1 MSETAHAQ
9 VSGERKD
16 SSREKPPDFF
26 LIGVPRSGTTAL
38 YHALAQHPGIFA
50 PRFKEACFTCPDLD
64 PGVRRTDTRYIHDP
78 AEYFGLF
85 AAARPDQVVGEGCIY
100 NIYSPEAPGRIRA
113 LNDNAMLLVQIR
125 DPLEQM
131 YSNHALK
138 LIMAD
143 VDVDFASAL
152 EEQARLRATRE
163 MPPINMREYDLRDKA
178 TIAPGLQRFVDVFG
192 RDRIHVSLYDDFA
205 ARPADVLRSVFGFL
219 GVDAGF
225 EPRIDVMVPNR
236 VTRWDGLN
244 RTMASPRVIG
254 AAKRVVPRALHPA
267 ARAVAAVVFRNN
279 RRRVRR
285 PTMDANLRDRLR
297 AEFRPEV
304 EHLSV
309 LVGRDLTEVWWGEP
323 RPAAA
328 ATSSAGRTRSI

>member
-1 MSETAHAQ
+1 M
-9 VSGERKD
+9 
-16 SSREKPPDFF
+16 
-26 LIGVPRSGTTAL
+26 PRSGTTAL
-38 YHALAQHPGIFA
+38 YYALAQHPAIFA
-50 PRFKEACFTCPDLD
+50 PRLKEACYTCPDLD
-64 PGVRRTDTRYIHDP
+64 PGIRRTDTRYFSDP
-78 AEYFGLF
+78 DGYFELF
-85 AAARPDQVVGEGCIY
+85 AAARPDQVIGEGCIY
-100 NIYSPEAPGRIRA
+100 NVYSPAAPGRIHA
-113 LNDNAMLLVQIR
+113 LNDNARLLVQIR

-138 LIMAD
+138 LIMGD

-152 EEQARLRATRE
+152 EEQARLRATRG

-192 RDRIHVSLYDDFA
+192 RDRIHVSLYEDFA
-205 ARPADVLRSVFGFL
+205 ARPAEVLRSVLGFL

-225 EPRIDVMVPNR
+225 EPRIEVMVPNR
-236 VTRWDGLN
+236 VARWDGLN

-254 AAKRVVPRALHPA
+254 GAKRVVPRALHPV

-285 PTMDANLRDRLR
+285 PPMDAELRDRLR

-304 EHLSV
+304 EHLGD
-309 LVGRDLTEVWWGEP
+309 LVGRDLMEVWWGEA
-323 RPAAA
+323 RQASAAA
-328 ATSSAGRTRSI
+328 ASPAAG